1 MSDLRSVSGLGAQLQ
16 SREISAAELAE
27 ACLQRISELDE
38 RIGAFLSVREPEG
51 VLAEAEE
58 IDRRRGAGEQLSPF
72 AGIPIAVKDNIA
84 VEDQPLTCAS
94 RILEKYQP
102 PYSATAVRRLREA
115 DLVVIGKTN
124 MDEFGFGSST
134 ENSAFK
140 VTRNPRSLDRV
151 PGGTSGGSAAAVAA
165 GMVPWAIGT
174 DTGGSVRQPA
184 SLCGVVGMRPSYG
197 RVSRYG
203 LVAYASSMDQIGP
216 FANNVEDAAALLRLI
231 GGHDPCDSTSKPEAA
246 PRFQEEVGSLRIG
259 IPDEYRSDDCEPAIR
274 EAIGGAIDKIE
285 SLGWRAEPVGLP
297 LTRYAL
303 SAYYVI
309 ASVEASSNL
318 SRYDGVRYGTRVP
331 GQDWNGMLFS
341 TRTEGFGAEAK
352 RRIMLGTFASS
363 SGYYDE
369 YYLNA
374 LRVRTLIMQEFA
386 QAFERVDLL
395 LSPVS
400 PTTAWPLGQRTR
412 DPMSMYLSDVY
423 SVPVALAGI
432 PAMVIPGGRDPM
444 GLPIGLQIAGPAMR
458 DGLVVGAARSLER
471 VLEYP
476 PAPELT
482 TPL

>member
-1 MSDLRSVSGLGAQLQ
+1 MPSLRSAKRLSTQLQ
-16 SREISAAELAE
+16 SREISAVELAQ
-27 ACLQRISELDE
+27 ACIDRVLDLDTG
-38 RIGAFLSVREPEG
+38 IDAFLSVRDPEN
-51 VLAEAEE
+51 VIAEAKKV
-58 IDRRRGAGEQLSPF
+58 DLRRRAGESLSPF

-84 VEDQPLTCAS
+84 VEEQPLTCAS
-94 RILEKYQP
+94 RILEHYQP
-102 PYSATAVRRLREA
+102 PYSATAVRRLQDA
-115 DLVVIGKTN
+115 GLIVIGKTN

-140 VTRNPRSLDRV
+140 ATKNPRNVDRV

-216 FANNVEDAAALLRLI
+216 FSNNVEDAAALLSLI
-231 GGHDPCDSTSKPEAA
+231 VGHDPCDSTSVQDDA
-246 PRFQEEVGSLRIG
+246 PDFEGEVRSLRIG

-274 EAIGGAIDKIE
+274 EVVDQTIEKVE
-285 SLGWRAEPVGLP
+285 SLGWSAVPVGLP
-297 LTRYAL
+297 LTGYAL
-303 SAYYVI
+303 SAYYLI

-318 SRYDGVRYGTRVP
+318 SRYDGVRYGLRVP
-331 GQDWNGMLFS
+331 GRNWTDMLFS
-341 TRTEGFGAEAK
+341 TRTEGFGVEAK

-374 LRVRTLIMQEFA
+374 LRVRTMIVREFA
-386 QAFERVDLL
+386 RAFEQVDLL

-400 PTTAWPLGQRTR
+400 PTTAWPLGQRTH

-432 PAMVIPGGRDPM
+432 PAIVIPAGNDPM
-444 GLPIGLQIAGPAMR
+444 NLPIGLQLAGPAMG
-458 DGLVVGAARSLER
+458 DALVVGAGRLLEQA
-471 VLEYP
+471 LEYP
-476 PAPELT
+476 EPPELSA
-482 TPL
+482 PV

>member
-1 MSDLRSVSGLGAQLQ
+1 MSDLRSVRRLSAQLQ
-16 SREISAAELAE
+16 SREISAVELAQ
-27 ACLQRISELDE
+27 ACLERISELDSE
-38 RIGAFLSVREPEG
+38 IGAFLSVRDPES
-51 VLAEAEE
+51 VIAEAEE
-58 IDRRRGAGEQLSPF
+58 VDRRRRSDQDLSPF

-84 VEDQPLTCAS
+84 VEGQPLTCAS
-94 RILEKYQP
+94 RILENYRP
-102 PYSATAVRRLREA
+102 PYSATAVRRLKGA
-115 DLVVIGKTN
+115 GLIVIGKTN

-140 VTRNPRSLDRV
+140 TTRNPHSLDRV

-197 RVSRYG
+197 RISRYG

-216 FANNVEDAAALLRLI
+216 FTNDVEDAAALLGLI
-231 GGHDPCDSTSKPEAA
+231 MGHDPCDSTTVPDGPPDLRGEG
-246 PRFQEEVGSLRIG
+246 RSLRIG
-259 IPDEYRSDDCEPAIR
+259 IPEEYRSDDCEPAIR
-274 EAIGGAIDKIE
+274 RAVDQAIAKME
-285 SLGWRAEPVGLP
+285 SLGWRAVPVGLP

-303 SAYYVI
+303 SAYYLI

-318 SRYDGVRYGTRVP
+318 SRYDGVRYGKRIP
-331 GQDWNGMLFS
+331 GQSWTEMLFS
-341 TRTEGFGAEAK
+341 TRTEGFGIEAK

-374 LRVRTLIMQEFA
+374 LRVRTMIVREFA
-386 QAFERVDLL
+386 HAFGEVDLL

-400 PTTAWPLGQRTR
+400 PTTAWPLGNRTQ

-432 PAMVIPGGRDPM
+432 PAMVIPAGTDPEN
-444 GLPIGLQIAGPAMR
+444 LPIGLQIAGPAMG
-458 DGLVVGAARSLER
+458 DSLVVDAARSLEQ
-471 VLEYP
+471 VLDYP
-476 PAPELT
+476 S
-482 TPL
+482 PLERAVPL

>member
-1 MSDLRSVSGLGAQLQ
+1 MQALRSVRRLSAQLQ
-16 SREISAAELAE
+16 SREISAVELAQ
-27 ACLQRISELDE
+27 ACLDRILTLDGE
-38 RIGAFLSVREPEG
+38 IGAFLSVREPES
-51 VLAEAEE
+51 VIAEAEE
-58 IDRRRGAGEQLSPF
+58 VDALRSRGQDPSPF
-72 AGIPIAVKDNIA
+72 AGIPIAIKDNIA
-84 VEDQPLTCAS
+84 VEGQPLTCAS
-94 RILEKYQP
+94 RILENYRP
-102 PYSATAVRRLREA
+102 PYSATAVRRLQDA
-115 DLVVIGKTN
+115 GLIVIGKTN

-140 VTRNPRSLDRV
+140 VTKNPRSLERV

-197 RVSRYG
+197 RVSRFG

-216 FANNVEDAAALLRLI
+216 LANNVEDAAALLGLI
-231 GGHDPCDSTSKPEAA
+231 TGHDPCDSTSAPEG
-246 PRFQEEVGSLRIG
+246 PPDTQGEVGALRIG
-259 IPDEYRSDDCEPAIR
+259 IPEEYRSDDCEPAIR
-274 EAIGGAIDKIE
+274 GEVDQAIAGVE
-285 SLGWRAEPVGLP
+285 SLGWRAVPVNLP
-297 LTRYAL
+297 LTKYAL
-303 SAYYVI
+303 SAYYLI

-318 SRYDGVRYGTRVP
+318 SRYDGVRYGKRVP
-331 GQDWNGMLFS
+331 GRSWPEMLFS
-341 TRTEGFGAEAK
+341 TRSENFGVEAK

-374 LRVRTLIMQEFA
+374 LRVRTMLVREFDK
-386 QAFERVDLL
+386 AFEEVDLL

-400 PTTAWPLGQRTR
+400 PTTAWPLGHRIH

-432 PAMVIPGGRDPM
+432 PAMVVPVGNDPM
-444 GLPIGLQIAGPAMR
+444 NLPIGLQIAGPAMG
-458 DGLVVGAARSLER
+458 DALVVKAGRSLEQM
-471 VLEYP
+471 LEYP
-476 PAPELT
+476 SPPELV